1 MICRKSRKAVK
12 TSPTRIIL
20 IFSCFFIDF
29 QKAILTFGVE
39 RTPDGMGFIWDRFKA
54 IAELRKK
61 SDEAL
66 ESYLAKLIELSK
78 KTIEYHIKIARMP
91 DGDAHGE
98 PYPVGD
104 DQETVTIDR
113 AKKVIRRIEFFDVL
127 RLQVLHLPDV
137 SFYYPFVSFNL
148 KILPV
153 IAGQTSS
160 SSCYSRKGQYA

>member
-1 MICRKSRKAVK
+1 MICRRSRRAVNYVFCGTKANHNV
-12 TSPTRIIL
+12 SFL
-20 IFSCFFIDF
+20 DF
-29 QKAILTFGVE
+29 QKALLTFGVE
-39 RTPDGMGFIWDRFKA
+39 RTPDGLGFLWNRFKA

-66 ESYLAKLIELSK
+66 ESYLAKLVELSK
-78 KTIEYHIKIARMP
+78 KTIEYHIKIARLA
-91 DGDAHGE
+91 DGDAHTE

-137 SFYYPFVSFNL
+137 SLYFLQSIMRF
-148 KILPV
+148 
-153 IAGQTSS
+153 
-160 SSCYSRKGQYA
+160 